1 MLKLNVYPVHQT
13 ELLNLLVPEV
23 TADASVRYAA
33 FVDIV
38 YFMTILSVPCE
49 PGYIST
55 NGLETAPRG
64 SLADCRPCGVGSY
77 QPEPEKT
84 YCYLCPYGTNTSS
97 VASTSQEQCIS
108 NFHCNMS

>member
-1 MLKLNVYPVHQT
+1 MVKLNVYPVHQT

-23 TADASVRYAA
+23 IADAFVSVINLLVKIQ
-33 FVDIV
+33 FNFTHI
-38 YFMTILSVPCE
+38 SVPCE

-84 YCYLCPYGTNTSS
+84 YCFLCPDSTNTSS
-97 VASTSQEQCIS
+97 IASTSQEQCIS
-108 NFHCNMS
+108 KI

>member
-1 MLKLNVYPVHQT
+1 M
-13 ELLNLLVPEV
+13 
-23 TADASVRYAA
+23 TADASVRYTA
-33 FVDIV
+33 FIDIV
-38 YFMTILSVPCE
+38 YFMTIPSVPCE

-84 YCYLCPYGTNTSS
+84 YCYLCPDGTNTSS
-97 VASTSQEQCIS
+97 IASTSQEQCIS
-108 NFHCNMS
+108 NFHCNM